1 MPAALS
7 REALPKWIRMKRL
20 CFVFA
25 LLLCFQVC
33 AVAQKKVI
41 DQARTLLKTGKE
53 GELTRAEKLMTDLL
67 RDSANQGKVK
77 IWLTLTEVVRKQ
89 YELGN
94 EKLYLKQKI
103 DTASLFTT
111 AMKMFTRYETL
122 DSVDALPD
130 KKGRVVLHYRS
141 KNQDFLHPFRPNLYK
156 GGMFFTRKNDFA
168 KAWDLFDAY
177 VDCASQPLFSG
188 MDYLNSDSLM
198 PNAAFMSL
206 YTGYRLK
213 DKAKMTKYLPLALQ
227 DTVHLDNTYR
237 YMAETYVAE
246 GDTAQY
252 LDVLQKG
259 FDRYP
264 NNPFFFPRLID
275 YLNSQGLAD
284 SANVVIDRACAV
296 DSTNVIF
303 LFAKSSSLLNAGRD
317 EECIAVTQRLIALND
332 SMPEAYCNLGLAYY
346 NQAVSIDRNMQRS
359 RKKRRTMQDLYA
371 KSLPYME
378 KFRAMAPDQQSKWV
392 PALYN
397 IYLNLNMGKEF
408 EEIDMLYKKL
418 SKP

>member
-53 GELTRAEKLMTDLL
+53 GELARAEKLMTDLL

-103 DTASLFTT
+103 DTASLFAT
-111 AMKMFTRYETL
+111 ARKMFAVYEAL
-122 DSVDALPD
+122 DSIDALPD

-227 DTVHLDNTYR
+227 DTVHLDNT
-237 YMAETYVAE
+237 
-246 GDTAQY
+246 
-252 LDVLQKG
+252 
-259 FDRYP
+259 
-264 NNPFFFPRLID
+264 
-275 YLNSQGLAD
+275 LNSQGLAD